1 MTDLLPWLGPVSSV
15 TFCVIGLVVG
25 WAVWA
30 PQALRYPPPEPPL
43 PPPYEPPPGL
53 EYAQAG
59 FRARYAERCRD
70 LGVHATVLALGEVG
84 VSPELAHGLA
94 EHSPGADLA
103 ERAALDL
110 AQAGWVE
117 GARALA
123 EAIRVSSPL
132 SPALTERLLDVGHRA
147 ALSPNPSPPRGL
159 Q

>member
-1 MTDLLPWLGPVSSV
+1 MTDLLPWLGPLSAAAFSA
-15 TFCVIGLVVG
+15 IGLVVG
-25 WAVWA
+25 WAAWA
-30 PQALRYPPPEPPL
+30 PEALRYPAPPAPL
-43 PPPYEPPPGL
+43 PPERRPPPGL

-59 FRARYAERCRD
+59 FRARYATRCHA

-84 VSPELAHGLA
+84 VSPELAHDLASRSAGAELA
-94 EHSPGADLA
+94 EA
-103 ERAALDL
+103 AALDL

-147 ALSPNPSPPRGL
+147 ALSPARH
-159 Q
+159 